1 MDLRLAH
8 GYTVIDPG
16 ALDADHWVRD
26 VKDLEAASFD
36 IGIVGP
42 GKRCSSSSP
51 VAGSGAVR
59 LCEAYR
65 ITIGEETLEVYG

>member
-1 MDLRLAH
+1 VDLRLAH

-36 IGIVGP
+36 IGI
-42 GKRCSSSSP
+42 GKRRSSSSP